1 MRGAVILVL
10 LAAVLAAQS
19 TEPETKGTIRG
30 VVKDSNGLPVASVAV
45 EAYKAGGE
53 PQFMRLPHGAV
64 GMSTA
69 PARTITDEAGKY
81 VLTGLAPAT
90 YSLKTDRDSES
101 TTYRRIGVA
110 AGADV
115 TLDIVVPAK
124 PAIAGRVLDENGDP
138 VVGGPVW
145 LIRPEYVA
153 GILRNNVSGPQ
164 VTGADGSYQF
174 ESDLE
179 ASRRYYLF
187 VDREVPKELDL
198 EKRPPIEAPTY
209 YPSARRMD
217 LAAPVILQ
225 SGEARRKVDIKIAAA
240 PFYCAAGK
248 IQGAADFE
256 IHEAPLAGT
265 RLVRL
270 RGRPDEHG
278 NYRACGLSPGE
289 YRLSG
294 GHAAVDFTIL
304 SADLEHVDLVTDLA
318 HLSVKAEWDDP
329 SSPPARPKLG
339 ERAEDALRKMAAALG
354 MNEPAEDDLIRLGA
368 RIVRNQPDDAALQG
382 AMAQIPGGFD
392 NERGYLTGV
401 FSFGNFLLN
410 MNLSGAEA
418 DTAVLLAVPS
428 EVRMRE
434 GLPPGDYAIDFPS
447 MGNMTAYPKE
457 MTYNDIKI
465 ADGILRL
472 APGSAGTL
480 HLVMATDV
488 ATVAVTVKDALDNPV
503 SGASVVLIPE
513 SVTTA
518 PALSRLAVRGQA
530 DQNGSYTSP
539 SLAPGKYR
547 VLATTQTIRWDVPED
562 LDKVVLAAFQ
572 AKSVDVAPKSKAAVT
587 VESSLVY

>member
-64 GMSTA
+64 GMGTA

-101 TTYRRIGVA
+101 MTYRRVKVDAGEEVA
-110 AGADV
+110 
-115 TLDIVVPAK
+115 LDIVVPAK
-124 PAIAGRVLDENGDP
+124 PAISGRILDPRGHP
-138 VVGGPVW
+138 VIGASVW
-145 LIRPEYVA
+145 LIRPEYMS
-153 GILRNNVSGPQ
+153 GILKQAVSGPK
-164 VTGADGSYQF
+164 VTSEDGSYRF
-174 ESDLE
+174 DSNLE
-179 ASRRYYLF
+179 ANWRYYVF
-187 VDREVPKELDL
+187 VDRDVPRELDL
-198 EKRPPIEAPTY
+198 ENRKPIQAPTY
-209 YPSARRMD
+209 YPSVARMD
-217 LAAPVILQ
+217 LATPLILQ
-225 SGEARRKVDIKIAAA
+225 AGESRQKVDIQVAAE
-240 PFYCAAGK
+240 PFFCVGGK
-248 IQGAADFE
+248 IQAAGDFE
-256 IHEAPLAGT
+256 IREAALAGT
-265 RLVRL
+265 RLVRF
-270 RGRPDEHG
+270 RGTPGEHG
-278 NYRACGLSPGE
+278 KYRVCGVPPGE
-289 YRLSG
+289 YRLSVER
-294 GHAAVDFTIL
+294 AATEFTVL
-304 SADLEHVDLVTDLA
+304 GADLEHVDLSADLA
-318 HLSVKAEWDDP
+318 HLRVKTEWDDP
-329 SSPPARPKLG
+329 SSLPAAPQLD
-339 ERAEDALRKMAAALG
+339 ERAETALRKIAAAIG
-354 MNEPAEDDLIRLGA
+354 MNEPATDDLIRLGA
-368 RIVRNQPDDAALQG
+368 RVAQGDPADTALNDALARS
-382 AMAQIPGGFD
+382 PY
-392 NERGYLTGV
+392 ERGYLTAW
-401 FSFGNFLLN
+401 FSISDFLLHVALN
-410 MNLSGAEA
+410 GAVE
-418 DTAVLLAVPS
+418 DEEAVLSVAVPS
-428 EVRMRE
+428 DTSLSP
-434 GLPPGDYAIDFPS
+434 GLPPGDYAIEFQTL
-447 MGNMTAYPKE
+447 GKITTYAKE